1 MMQRIQSIF
10 LLLVTI
16 SLASTFFFPLWQ
28 KLHYE
33 IENNQTNIKEI
44 ETLYI
49 YELVYEKKNTNE
61 GNSKILTRK
70 SHIII
75 LIFIGIVLSFYSI
88 FQYKNRLQQ
97 IKIGAVNSLVMSL
110 SICVILYELF
120 YVNGTIKNDYDI
132 NILISFYLILA
143 ALIFNSLAN
152 RFIRKDEILVN
163 ESDRIR

>member
-1 MMQRIQSIF
+1 MQRIQSIF

-61 GNSKILTRK
+61 GNSEILTRK

-97 IKIGAVNSLVMSL
+97 IKIGN
-110 SICVILYELF
+110 IF
-120 YVNGTIKNDYDI
+120 YT
-132 NILISFYLILA
+132 
-143 ALIFNSLAN
+143 
-152 RFIRKDEILVN
+152 
-163 ESDRIR
+163 